1 MNSFAFWCRP
11 NEGGGE
17 DRVDGRGIEAMVNI
31 NLWIADS
38 LEHGKSSTTAFD
50 FGLMLSSA
58 CSDGQDDGKAGDTAQ
73 GDEKSED
80 LKGDVSI
87 LDSIKGISLYCP
99 FKIDKSCFSDL
110 MPKLN
115 KETLGAI
122 FNDRCRVYEV
132 DFTSRYVE
140 VNLANDESRG
150 PFLLLSCDALKFEE
164 CDGGAATVINIDFPH
179 IAREVGGES
188 RRVYVRFRLYIDQNS
203 GLAKRNDSR
212 DRLFTSAFSREE
224 AIDLRINDYRTL
236 SDEMREKVD
245 GVDPGA
251 YPLKSVIVHTLLMAR
266 TSVAVESFEDL
277 HEKRLLEG
285 DSVWGGY
292 LPEGLSASDVV
303 AWHWRKKIDRPG
315 DGYKMYLKLSY
326 SVCNWGTIALYLL
339 FLTAFSVFTN
349 VLATVLCDLTRLGA
363 IGAAGASL
371 AACVVLLVVF
381 GVFRVR
387 KPLGRRFRS

>member
-11 NEGGGE
+11 NEGGGK
-17 DRVDGRGIEAMVNI
+17 DRVDGQGIEAMVNI

-50 FGLMLSSA
+50 FGLMLSPA

-122 FNDRCRVYEV
+122 FNDRCRVSEV

-150 PFLLLSCDALKFEE
+150 RFSPLRSPRLAIPR
-164 CDGGAATVINIDFPH
+164 GAR
-179 IAREVGGES
+179 AR
-188 RRVYVRFRLYIDQNS
+188 RC
-203 GLAKRNDSR
+203 
-212 DRLFTSAFSREE
+212 
-224 AIDLRINDYRTL
+224 
-236 SDEMREKVD
+236 
-245 GVDPGA
+245 
-251 YPLKSVIVHTLLMAR
+251 H
-266 TSVAVESFEDL
+266 
-277 HEKRLLEG
+277 
-285 DSVWGGY
+285 
-292 LPEGLSASDVV
+292 
-303 AWHWRKKIDRPG
+303 
-315 DGYKMYLKLSY
+315 
-326 SVCNWGTIALYLL
+326 
-339 FLTAFSVFTN
+339 
-349 VLATVLCDLTRLGA
+349 
-363 IGAAGASL
+363 
-371 AACVVLLVVF
+371 
-381 GVFRVR
+381 
-387 KPLGRRFRS
+387 PLGSWVWCQASCSRGGHGGRSSSSSRC

>member
-122 FNDRCRVYEV
+122 FNDRCRVSEV

-188 RRVYVRFRLYIDQNS
+188 RRVYVRFRLHIDQNS

-224 AIDLRINDYRTL
+224 RRSISGST
-236 SDEMREKVD
+236 
-245 GVDPGA
+245 
-251 YPLKSVIVHTLLMAR
+251 T
-266 TSVAVESFEDL
+266 T
-277 HEKRLLEG
+277 
-285 DSVWGGY
+285 
-292 LPEGLSASDVV
+292 
-303 AWHWRKKIDRPG
+303 
-315 DGYKMYLKLSY
+315 
-326 SVCNWGTIALYLL
+326 
-339 FLTAFSVFTN
+339 
-349 VLATVLCDLTRLGA
+349 
-363 IGAAGASL
+363 
-371 AACVVLLVVF
+371 
-381 GVFRVR
+381 
-387 KPLGRRFRS
+387 GR

>member
-11 NEGGGE
+11 NEGGGK
-17 DRVDGRGIEAMVNI
+17 DRVDGQGIEAMVNI

-50 FGLMLSSA
+50 FGLMLSPA

-122 FNDRCRVYEV
+122 FNDRRRVSEV

-150 PFLLLSCDALKFEE
+150 PFLL
-164 CDGGAATVINIDFPH
+164 P
-179 IAREVGGES
+179 
-188 RRVYVRFRLYIDQNS
+188 
-203 GLAKRNDSR
+203 
-212 DRLFTSAFSREE
+212 
-224 AIDLRINDYRTL
+224 
-236 SDEMREKVD
+236 
-245 GVDPGA
+245 
-251 YPLKSVIVHTLLMAR
+251 
-266 TSVAVESFEDL
+266 
-277 HEKRLLEG
+277 
-285 DSVWGGY
+285 
-292 LPEGLSASDVV
+292 
-303 AWHWRKKIDRPG
+303 
-315 DGYKMYLKLSY
+315 
-326 SVCNWGTIALYLL
+326 
-339 FLTAFSVFTN
+339 
-349 VLATVLCDLTRLGA
+349 
-363 IGAAGASL
+363 
-371 AACVVLLVVF
+371 
-381 GVFRVR
+381 
-387 KPLGRRFRS
+387 